1 MSTQIT
7 TAFVNQFSANVQMLS
22 QQMGS
27 LLRNAVDV
35 ESVNGEKA
43 FFDQVGSSAAVK
55 KTSRHADTPL
65 VETPHTRR
73 MVTMSDYEWA
83 DLIDEQD
90 KVRLLIDPTST
101 YGRAA
106 AAAMGRAM
114 DDEIIAAA
122 LGTAKTGKDGGT
134 DTALPAGQKIAH
146 GSAGLTIAKLL
157 SAKEI
162 LDANSVDP
170 SITRHIVV
178 SPKQISDLLNNTTV
192 TSSDFNTVKAL
203 AQGELSS
210 FVGFN
215 FIVSNRLTTDTNSD
229 RQVIAFASDGIKVGM
244 GKEPMAKIDERAD
257 KSYAT
262 QVYYCQ
268 TLGATRMEE
277 AKVVEIACNEQ
288 ETYKWLLFI
297 PHKELIHELHQLR

>member
-27 LLRNAVDV
+27 LLRNAVDT

-43 FFDQVGSSAAVK
+43 FFDQVGQAAAVLR
-55 KTSRHADTPL
+55 TSRHADTPL

-73 MVTMSDYEWA
+73 MVTMSDYEYA
-83 DLIDEQD
+83 DLIDDSD
-90 KVRLLIDPTST
+90 KVRLLVDPTST
-101 YGRAA
+101 YSRAA

-114 DDEIIAAA
+114 DDVIITAA
-122 LGTAKTGKDGGT
+122 LGTSQTGKDGST
-134 DTALPAGQKIAH
+134 STTLPAGQKIAH
-146 GSAGLTIAKLL
+146 GSAGLTIAKLV
-157 SAKEI
+157 SAKEL
-162 LDANSVDP
+162 LDAASVDP
-170 SITRHIVV
+170 SIPRHIIV

-203 AQGELSS
+203 AQGEISS

-215 FIVSNRLTTDTNSD
+215 FIVSNRLNTDSNSD
-229 RQVIAFASDGIKVGM
+229 RQVIAFAQDGIKLAV
-244 GKEPMAKIDERAD
+244 GKEPAARIDERAD
-257 KSYAT
+257 KSYST

-268 TLGATRMEE
+268 TIGATRMEE
-277 AKVVEIACNEQ
+277 EKVVEIACNE
-288 ETYKWLLFI
+288 
-297 PHKELIHELHQLR
+297 

>member
-7 TAFVNQFSANVQMLS
+7 TAFVNQFSANIQMLS

-27 LLRNAVDV
+27 LLRTAVDV

-43 FFDQVGSSAAVK
+43 FFDQVGAASAVLR
-55 KTSRHADTPL
+55 TSRHADTPL
-65 VETPHTRR
+65 VDTPHSRR
-73 MVTMSDYEWA
+73 MVTMSDYEYA
-83 DLIDEQD
+83 DLIDDQD
-90 KVRLLIDPTST
+90 KVRLLADPTST
-101 YGRAA
+101 YSRAA

-114 DDEIIAAA
+114 DDVVITAA
-122 LGTAKTGKDGGT
+122 LGSANTGKEGAT
-134 DTALPAGQKIAH
+134 STALPAGQKIAH

-203 AQGELSS
+203 AQGELNS

-215 FIVSNRLTTDTNSD
+215 FIVSNRLNTDSNSD
-229 RQVIAFASDGIKVGM
+229 RQVIAFASDGIKLAV
-244 GKEPMAKIDERAD
+244 GKEPSARIDERAD

-268 TLGATRMEE
+268 SVGATRMEE
-277 AKVVEIACNEQ
+277 DKVVEIACNE
-288 ETYKWLLFI
+288 
-297 PHKELIHELHQLR
+297 

>member
-43 FFDQVGSSAAVK
+43 FFDQVGSAAAVK

-65 VETPHTRR
+65 IDTPHSRR
-73 MVTMSDYEWA
+73 MVTMSDFQYA
-83 DLIDEQD
+83 DLIDDQD
-90 KVRLLIDPTST
+90 RVRLLIDPTST

-114 DDEIIAAA
+114 DDEIISAA
-122 LGTAKTGKDGGT
+122 LGTALTGKDGST
-134 DTALPAGQKIAH
+134 STALPSGQKIAVA
-146 GSAGLTIAKLL
+146 SAGLTIAKLV

-162 LDANSVDP
+162 LDAASVDP
-170 SITRHIVV
+170 SIPRHIVV

-203 AQGELSS
+203 AQGEINT

-215 FIVSNRLTTDTNSD
+215 FIVSNRLNTDTNGD
-229 RQVIAFASDGIKVGM
+229 RQVIAFASDGIKVAM
-244 GKEPMAKIDERAD
+244 GKEPTAKIEERAD

-262 QVYYCQ
+262 QIYYCQ
-268 TLGATRMEE
+268 TMGATRMEE
-277 AKVVEIACNEQ
+277 AKVVEIACSE
-288 ETYKWLLFI
+288 
-297 PHKELIHELHQLR
+297 

>member
-27 LLRNAVDV
+27 LLRNAVDT

-43 FFDQVGSSAAVK
+43 FFDQVGQAAAVLR
-55 KTSRHADTPL
+55 TSRHADTPL

-73 MVTMSDYEWA
+73 MVTMSDYEYA
-83 DLIDEQD
+83 DLIDDSD
-90 KVRLLIDPTST
+90 KVRLLVDPTST
-101 YGRAA
+101 YSRAA

-114 DDEIIAAA
+114 DDVIITAA
-122 LGTAKTGKDGGT
+122 LGTANTGKDGST
-134 DTALPAGQKIAH
+134 STALPAGQKIAVA
-146 GSAGLTIAKLL
+146 SSGLTIAKLV
-157 SAKEI
+157 SAKEL
-162 LDANSVDP
+162 LDAASVDP
-170 SITRHIVV
+170 SIPRHIVV

-203 AQGELSS
+203 AQGEINS

-215 FIVSNRLTTDTNSD
+215 FLVSNRLTTDGSGD
-229 RQVIAFASDGIKVGM
+229 RQVIAFAGDGIKLAV
-244 GKEPMAKIDERAD
+244 GKEPAARIDERAD
-257 KSYAT
+257 KSYST

-268 TLGATRMEE
+268 TIGATRMEE
-277 AKVVEIACNEQ
+277 EKVVEIACNE
-288 ETYKWLLFI
+288 
-297 PHKELIHELHQLR
+297 